1 MIKSYD
7 NICIINLYLYYKI
20 IFIIFLHISFD
31 YVDLMYK
38 ILWVFSSY
46 FDIKHFKFFIEVSRM
61 FYKSQVYWKCINT

>member
-7 NICIINLYLYYKI
+7 NICIINLYLYFKI

>member
-7 NICIINLYLYYKI
+7 NICIINLNLYYKF